1 VPTDPLPSWNKGA
14 ARARLVDF
22 VKRVATN
29 GAPDL
34 VPLGERIAVFDND
47 GTLWPEQPN
56 CIQFSFAFDR
66 LKSLAHVNPDLKQ
79 AEPFRTVLEGGLDR
93 LATLDAD
100 GIIEIIKATQSGMST
115 EQFSGIVAEWLDTAK
130 DPRFGRVYTD
140 LVYQPMLELLDYLGA
155 NEFKIFIVSGN
166 GADFIRVFAE
176 EAYRIPPEQ
185 VVGSNTVAEFR
196 VGKAGPVLMKMP
208 EVEVLSDGPG
218 KPEAIERFIG
228 RRPIFAFGNSDGDR
242 EMLEWTAAGSGVR
255 FVGLLHHT
263 DAEREWAYDRDL
275 KVGCL
280 DKALELARAK
290 DWTIVDMAADWNIV
304 FPFQRDTAET

>member
-1 VPTDPLPSWNKGA
+1 MPTDPLPSWNEGA

-22 VKRVATN
+22 VKRVTTN

-56 CIQFSFAFDR
+56 CIQFGFAFDR
-66 LKSLAHVNPDLKQ
+66 LKSLAHVNPDLRQ

-176 EAYRIPPEQ
+176 ETYRIPPEQ
-185 VVGSNTVAEFR
+185 VVGSTTVAEFR

-208 EVEVLSDGPG
+208 EVVVLSDGPG

-228 RRPIFAFGNSDGDR
+228 RRPIFAFGNSDGDK

-304 FPFQRDTAET
+304 FPFQRDTAGT

>member
-1 VPTDPLPSWNKGA
+1 M
-14 ARARLVDF
+14 DF
-22 VKRVATN
+22 VKRVTNN

-34 VPLGERIAVFDND
+34 VPPGDRIAVFDND

-56 CIQFSFAFDR
+56 CIQFIFAFDR
-66 LKSLAHVNPDLKQ
+66 LKSLAQLNPSMRK

-93 LATLDAD
+93 LAMLDAN

-115 EQFSGIVAEWLDTAK
+115 EQFSVIVAEWLDTAK

-155 NEFKIFIVSGN
+155 NDFKIFIVSGT

-176 EAYRIPPEQ
+176 ETYGIPPEQ
-185 VVGSNTVAEFR
+185 VVGSTTVTEYR
-196 VGKAGPVLMKMP
+196 VGKNGPLLMKVP
-208 EVEVLSDGPG
+208 EVEIVNDGPG

-228 RRPIFAFGNSDGDR
+228 SRPILAFGNSDGDK
-242 EMLEWTAAGSGVR
+242 EMLEWTAVGPGVS

-263 DAEREWAYDRDL
+263 DADREWAYDRDL
-275 KVGCL
+275 KVGRL
-280 DKALELARAK
+280 DKALERARAR

-304 FPFQRDTAET
+304 FPFQRDTPEPDE

>member
-1 VPTDPLPSWNKGA
+1 M
-14 ARARLVDF
+14 DF
-22 VKRVATN
+22 VKRVTTD
-29 GAPDL
+29 GTPEL
-34 VPLGERIAVFDND
+34 VSPGDRIAVFDND

-66 LKSLAHVNPDLKQ
+66 LKMLAQANPDLRK
-79 AEPFRTVLEGGLDR
+79 AEPFRTVLEGGLDC

-100 GIIEIIKATQSGMST
+100 TIIEIIKVTQSGMST

-130 DPRFGRVYTD
+130 DSRFGRVYTD

-176 EAYRIPPEQ
+176 GTYRIPPER
-185 VVGSNTVAEFR
+185 VVGSTTVAKFR
-196 VGKAGPVLMKMP
+196 VGTAGATMMKMP

-218 KPEAIERFIG
+218 KPEAIEKFIG
-228 RRPIFAFGNSDGDR
+228 QRPIFAFGNSDGDR

-275 KVGCL
+275 TVGLL
-280 DKALELARAK
+280 DEALELARAR

-304 FPFQRDTAET
+304 FPFQHQAGRT

>member
-1 VPTDPLPSWNKGA
+1 MPADPLPSWNEGA
-14 ARARLVDF
+14 TRARLVDF
-22 VKRVATN
+22 VKRVTTN
-29 GAPDL
+29 GAPEI
-34 VPLGERIAVFDND
+34 VPLGDRIAVFDND

-66 LKSLAHVNPDLKQ
+66 LKSLAHVNPDLRQ

-100 GIIEIIKATQSGMST
+100 GIIEILKATQSGMST

-176 EAYRIPPEQ
+176 KTYRIPPER
-185 VVGSNTVAEFR
+185 VVGSTNVAEFR

-208 EVEVLSDGPG
+208 EVEVIGDGPG
-218 KPEAIERFIG
+218 KPEAIDRFIG
-228 RRPIFAFGNSDGDR
+228 RRPIFAFGNSDGDK
-242 EMLEWTAAGSGVR
+242 EMLEWTAAGPGVR

-275 KVGCL
+275 KVGRL
-280 DKALELARAK
+280 DKALELARAQ

-304 FPFQRDTAET
+304 FPFQRNTAGT

>member
-1 VPTDPLPSWNKGA
+1 MPTDPLPSWNEGA

-22 VKRVATN
+22 VKRVTTN

-66 LKSLAHVNPDLKQ
+66 LKSLAHVNPDLRQ

-140 LVYQPMLELLDYLGA
+140 LVYQPMLELLDYLRA

-176 EAYRIPPEQ
+176 ETYRIPPEQ
-185 VVGSNTVAEFR
+185 VVGSTTVAEFR

-228 RRPIFAFGNSDGDR
+228 RRPIFAFGNSDGDK
-242 EMLEWTAAGSGVR
+242 EMLEWTAVGSGVR

-304 FPFQRDTAET
+304 FPFQRDTAGT

>member
-1 VPTDPLPSWNKGA
+1 MPTDPLPSWNEGA

-22 VKRVATN
+22 VKRVTTN

-66 LKSLAHVNPDLKQ
+66 LKSLAHVNPDLRQ

-100 GIIEIIKATQSGMST
+100 GIIEIIKATHSGVST

-176 EAYRIPPEQ
+176 ETYRIPPEQ
-185 VVGSNTVAEFR
+185 VVGSTTVAEFR

-304 FPFQRDTAET
+304 FPFQRDTAGT